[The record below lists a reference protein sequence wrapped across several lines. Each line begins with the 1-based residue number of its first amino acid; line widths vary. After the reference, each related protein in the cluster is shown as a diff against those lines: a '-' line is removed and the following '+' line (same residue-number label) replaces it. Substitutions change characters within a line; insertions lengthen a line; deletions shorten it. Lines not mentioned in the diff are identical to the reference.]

1 MPTAVPPVDCSDPG
15 KSVQNRSNPHPHCWW
30 ICSRTHTGF
39 PSQSWTDCLRSS
51 SDENTILTDGLSVDL
66 EPTYTYKYTHKH
78 KQQSA
83 ASTQHSLRP
92 QSGELSHLHLYLH
105 LHNLNENENENEYE
119 YNYNYTH
126 KHNQNHNHDHD
137 HHPFPTMTAQQSSID
152 DQEQNDTSNPQSVEA
167 AIRTTF
173 IEHGLTNKAKAAYL
187 SKAVFSDH
195 RLTRMTPPKDE
206 VRPIVEERIDD
217 LNDELNTDILASTRE
232 EVLTHLERALD
243 GKLRGP
249 ATLRPELAG
258 VQPELKDDPP
268 SGSRAHAQSAE
279 TETAHSA
286 DENQAHP
293 EVDDEPRSAGRA
305 EKADSPPVSQ
315 ASGFLGNQNNAN
327 QTQTQSDTNS
337 AAQAQSPSGSATAT
351 ATGQQGDF
359 TNLTV
364 TQHAG
369 YRGYDQFRRELTHA
383 LSLLLQ
389 DAVEAGDQEENDSS
403 SVDLDDVDTDPINQV
418 VGEIAEA
425 AVDAY
430 RRRAQRALFPERSS
444 NEAEMAYDWLV
455 DNKVNKIF
463 EAELEE

>member
-15 KSVQNRSNPHPHCWW
+15 KSIQNRSNPHCWW
-30 ICSRTHTGF
+30 ICSRTHTVC

-51 SDENTILTDGLSVDL
+51 SDESTILTDGLSVYL
-66 EPTYTYKYTHKH
+66 EPTYTYKYTY
-78 KQQSA
+78 KQQPA
-83 ASTQHSLRP
+83 ASTQHSLQP
-92 QSGELSHLHLYLH
+92 QSGELSH
-105 LHNLNENENENEYE
+105 LHNLNENENENENEYE
-119 YNYNYTH
+119 YKYNYDYTH

-152 DQEQNDTSNPQSVEA
+152 DQEQNDTSSPQSVEA

-249 ATLRPELAG
+249 ETLRPELAG
-258 VQPELKDDPP
+258 VQPEPEDEKNDPP
-268 SGSRAHAQSAE
+268 SGARAHAQSAE

-305 EKADSPPVSQ
+305 KKTDSPPVSQ

-327 QTQTQSDTNS
+327 QTQTQSDANS

-351 ATGQQGDF
+351 ATGQQGDS

-369 YRGYDQFRRELTHA
+369 YRGYDQFRRELRHA

-403 SVDLDDVDTDPINQV
+403 SVDLDDVDTDHINQV

-430 RRRAQRALFPERSS
+430 RRRAQHALFPERSS

-455 DNKVNKIF
+455 DNKVNEIF
-463 EAELEE
+463 EAEFEE